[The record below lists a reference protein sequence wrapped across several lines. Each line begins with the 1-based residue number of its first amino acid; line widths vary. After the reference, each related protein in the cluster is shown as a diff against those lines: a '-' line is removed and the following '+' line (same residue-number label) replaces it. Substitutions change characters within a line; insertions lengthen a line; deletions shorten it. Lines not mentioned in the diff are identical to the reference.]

1 MNDISMEQIK
11 SLRSRTGSG
20 IAICKEALVA
30 NNGDEEKAIDWLRQ
44 KGAASQAKRSDR
56 DASEGVV
63 AMLLEGNAG
72 TLVSLKCETDFVA
85 KNEDFWGLA
94 IELCTLTIANPKDLA
109 NQALNGTKVSNLLID
124 KSAVIKENI
133 QLGEVVTLE
142 SKSNTYVY
150 GYAHGSIVPL
160 PTVGTIGVLVRI
172 SKPDDNF
179 GKKIA
184 MHIAAMNPE
193 VVSYEQIPSETI
205 AREKEVASAKIDTS
219 KPENVQNA
227 MLEGMLKK
235 ALKDKVLLSQDY
247 EDYESGKKYTIEQ
260 FAKEKDINILEF
272 KRIEIIK

>member
-133 QLGEVVTLE
+133 QLGEVATLE

-260 FAKEKDINILEF
+260 FAKEKDIKILEF